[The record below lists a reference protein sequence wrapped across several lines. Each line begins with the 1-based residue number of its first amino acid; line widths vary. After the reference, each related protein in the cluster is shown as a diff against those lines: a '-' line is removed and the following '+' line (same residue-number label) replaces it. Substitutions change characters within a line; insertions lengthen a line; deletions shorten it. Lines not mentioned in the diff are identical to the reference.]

1 MEITQHNLLAKVA
14 SLSENFSNL
23 GIRLSLAA
31 KELQNVGTPLLESL
45 LEELMDYSRDFA
57 EVKEQG
63 LKLAET
69 SQVSTGVISSLR
81 DLENLIEAVTKTT
94 ELSVTQPALDI
105 LNQVLAIAHEEQP
118 EFPPLELIK
127 VQAQEPVSYTHLTLP
142 TNACV

>member
-81 DLENLIEAVTKTT
+81 DLE
-94 ELSVTQPALDI
+94 
-105 LNQVLAIAHEEQP
+105 
-118 EFPPLELIK
+118 
-127 VQAQEPVSYTHLTLP
+127 
-142 TNACV
+142 